1 MFTTEIMKCD
11 VISDRLSCQKNR
23 FFNCPGMSDPV
34 INLYDELPDFAN
46 QENREKHAVILQK
59 TRELDSLKGDCQD
72 LQERVRVLQDHL
84 KSVQNEVQTTQQLLT
99 AKKAQ
104 VEEEKHLRQLCD
116 REHGKIVSEM
126 AKVEEEAQKV
136 MTKVDQVQGKIVIS
150 QKRIGEFKEQAK
162 MNEQELEQWIVV
174 ARQKEEDFLVLQRYQ
189 KEDEGKVKGMIMEI
203 EKAAQIINAKK
214 AELEQEITKTKS
226 LQIEL
231 DTTAEQFRKLH
242 EERAQLLSQWE
253 ATMQQM
259 RTLNEAIERTTEGF
273 DARKGEVERLHG
285 EVAEETK
292 NLDLAVSQNQA
303 IERQFA
309 IYDHQVNQRHKALE
323 KETADLGEFAETV
336 ETQRHQLEKL
346 ESDQRAY
353 QEEIDNLRNLTARE
367 REKREVFAARL
378 KETEYALSTQKDQTG
393 ELVQQTDLM
402 NEFLKKEEV
411 QLKELEKAIEAEKG
425 QIFKLSQEVFEVRKV
440 EKNLVAEIQGS
451 QSRAK
456 NLALRIQEFD
466 RETQKQLELL
476 YNSNFQIQQME
487 RKIAGIEGEK
497 SVEEKIELQ
506 QQLEQLTK
514 LFEGKKVTEKMLTDQ
529 LQRLE
534 FDLRQTARKKE
545 SLEKVK
551 QDLEVKLN
559 DLRLDQES
567 LDKSTVKARTQKE
580 SVLVQLN
587 MLRLQVEKLTEQ
599 VSTKSD
605 ELISLENRRQQL
617 QLSMEERVA
626 EIDGH
631 LAALRTQLKTEEE
644 ARHQAIVELTER
656 KKRID
661 ILSAKYEIV
670 MLKSSDGQ
678 EMTQA
683 ERIAKFTKERD
694 EVTLRGDELEEQ
706 VKTAIKELRA
716 LERQME
722 KLNAKNSDFRTAFS
736 TVGENDKD
744 VEKKK
749 VLEEQVKVAQ
759 GRLNARRA
767 EANAVAEERAAM
779 EQTYQQQQTKI
790 TEMQAEINRMK
801 PLIEKLSSENK
812 DLGEK
817 IKRANHMLKKSK
829 DAHRKDANVPADSPY
844 PATLLEMDVEL
855 RMMKSTIEATVS
867 ELTRVV
873 EGCREM
879 EPKLRLGLT
888 QIGLAMKP
896 MGPSLLQS
904 SSRTPSIVSPSSSK
918 SGSSRKSTGSYRSIG
933 SVGSKGSI
941 VSRGSRASHASQ
953 ASRGSVAS
961 IKNLAFGNP

>member
-1 MFTTEIMKCD
+1 
-11 VISDRLSCQKNR
+11 
-23 FFNCPGMSDPV
+23 MSDPV

-46 QENREKHAVILQK
+46 QENREKHADILQK
-59 TRELDSLKGDCQD
+59 TRELESLKGDCTD

-99 AKKAQ
+99 AKRAQ
-104 VEEEKHLRQLCD
+104 VEEEKHLRQLAD
-116 REHGKIVSEM
+116 REHGQIVSEM
-126 AKVEEEAQKV
+126 AKVEEQAQQV
-136 MTKVDQVQGKIVIS
+136 MTKVDAVQGKIVIS
-150 QKRIGEFKEQAK
+150 QKRISEFKEQAK
-162 MNEQELEQWIVV
+162 LNEQELEQWMVV

-189 KEDEGKVKGMIMEI
+189 KEDEGKVKAMIMEI

-214 AELEQEITKTKS
+214 AELDQEITKTKS

-259 RTLNEAIERTTEGF
+259 RTLNEAIERTTEAF
-273 DARKGEVERLHG
+273 DARKGEVEKLHVD
-285 EVAEETK
+285 VAEEMK

-323 KETADLGEFAETV
+323 KESADLGEFADTV

-353 QEEIDNLRNLTARE
+353 QEEIDNLRNLVARE
-367 REKREVFAARL
+367 REKRENYLARL
-378 KETEYALSTQKDQTG
+378 KETEYALATQKDQTG

-402 NEFLKKEEV
+402 NDFLKKEEV
-411 QLKELEKAIEAEKG
+411 QLKDLEKAIEAEK
-425 QIFKLSQEVFEVRKV
+425 QSIFKLSQEVFEVRKN

-487 RKIAGIEGEK
+487 RKIAGLEGEK
-497 SVEEKIELQ
+497 SVDEKLELQ
-506 QQLEQLTK
+506 QQVESLTK
-514 LFEGKKVTEKMLTDQ
+514 LLEGKKVTEKMLGDQ

-534 FDLRQTARKKE
+534 FDLRQAARKKE

-551 QDLEVKLN
+551 HDLEVKLN
-559 DLRLDQES
+559 DLRLDQDS

-580 SVLVQLN
+580 NVLVQLN

-599 VSTKSD
+599 VSAKSD
-605 ELISLENRRQQL
+605 ELISLENRKQQL

-626 EIDGH
+626 EIDAH

-644 ARHQAIVELTER
+644 ARHQAVIELTER
-656 KKRID
+656 KKRAD
-661 ILSAKYEIV
+661 MLSAKYDIV
-670 MLKSSDGQ
+670 MLKTSEGG

-694 EVTLRGDELEEQ
+694 AVTLRGDELEAE
-706 VKTAIKELRA
+706 VRTAIKELRA
-716 LERQME
+716 LEKQME
-722 KLNAKNSDFRTAFS
+722 KLNAKNNDFRSAFAS
-736 TVGENDKD
+736 VGENDKD
-744 VEKKK
+744 IEKKK

-767 EANAVAEERAAM
+767 EAHSVAEEKAAM
-779 EQTYQQQQTKI
+779 DQTYQQQQAKI
-790 TEMQAEINRMK
+790 TEMQGEISRMK
-801 PLIEKLSSENK
+801 PLIEKLTSENK
-812 DLGEK
+812 ELGEK

-829 DAHRKDANVPADSPY
+829 DAHRKSANVPADSPY

-855 RMMKSTIEATVS
+855 RMMKSTIESAVS
-867 ELTRVV
+867 ELGRIV

-879 EPKLRLGLT
+879 EPKLRIGLT

-896 MGPSLLQS
+896 MAPSLLHGS
-904 SSRTPSIVSPSSSK
+904 KTPSIVSPASSVK
-918 SGSSRKSTGSYRSIG
+918 SGSRKSSGSYRSVG

-941 VSRGSRASHASQ
+941 VSRGSRASVASN
-953 ASRGSVAS
+953 ASRGSIAS
-961 IKNLAFGNP
+961 IKNIAFGNP